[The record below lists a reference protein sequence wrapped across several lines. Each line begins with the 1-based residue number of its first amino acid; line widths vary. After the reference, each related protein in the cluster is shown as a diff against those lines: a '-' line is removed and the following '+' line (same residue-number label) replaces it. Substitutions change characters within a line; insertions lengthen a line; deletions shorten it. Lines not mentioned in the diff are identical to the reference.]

1 MAGDTYFP
9 YYIFFNIKPH
19 FLIFVPRLRKKSGSY
34 MSTVKTILTTVLVS
48 AAMLTAYHFTFYQQ
62 KAADES
68 GELMKT
74 SQEAPAKPVFTRN
87 ETPAPR
93 AISSENAPPD
103 FTFTAD
109 ASMPAVVH
117 IKSIYQNTYNNIDPF
132 FDFFGLRPQRRGS
145 REMVSTGS
153 GVIISPD
160 GYIVTNNH
168 VIASGDRLEITL
180 ADNRSFEAIVIGTDP
195 STDLAVIKIEANN
208 LPYLRLSDSD
218 KVRVGEWVLAVGNPF
233 NLASTATA
241 GIVSAIGRDL
251 EIIKDRAAIESFIQT
266 DAAVNPG
273 NSGGALVNLDGELVG
288 VNTAIASPTGAY
300 AGYAFAVPA
309 NIVKK
314 VVSDLRQ
321 YGEVQRGFTGIYDVV
336 NVDGKSAEKLGLK
349 GISEGVYVA
358 ELAMDGAARNAG
370 LRKGDVIV
378 EADGI
383 KIRDDARFKE
393 VMARKRPGDKLS
405 LGFLRDGKRKNT
417 IIALTNESGTTEIL
431 GGKRSEFL
439 TSLGATFSPISPRV
453 ENELKYYDI
462 GGGVLVSKL
471 VAGSM
476 RQQTEIQEGFVIFE
490 VDGKNIGDP
499 DELIKKLERSKGKSV
514 ELKGYYPGRNRS
526 YSYTLKP

>member
-1 MAGDTYFP
+1 
-9 YYIFFNIKPH
+9 
-19 FLIFVPRLRKKSGSY
+19 
-34 MSTVKTILTTVLVS
+34 MSISKNILTSALVCG
-48 AAMLTAYHFTFYQQ
+48 AMLTAYHFLFNIDATA
-62 KAADES
+62 KEA
-68 GELMKT
+68 GEVMQT
-74 SQEAPAKPVFTRN
+74 RQEAPVKPVFTRN
-87 ETPAPR
+87 EPDGQR
-93 AISSENAPPD
+93 VVSYDNAPPD
-103 FTFTAD
+103 FTFAAD
-109 ASMPAVVH
+109 ESMPAVVH
-117 IKSIYQNTYNNIDPF
+117 IKSIYQNSYTNIDPF

-168 VIASGDRLEITL
+168 VIASGDRLELTL
-180 ADNRSFEAIVIGTDP
+180 ADNRSFDAIVIGTDP
-195 STDLAVIKIEANN
+195 STDLAVLKIEANG

-314 VVSDLRQ
+314 IVSDLRK
-321 YGEVQRGFTGIYDVV
+321 YGEVQRGFTGIYDIV
-336 NVDGKSAEKLGLK
+336 NVDGKSATKLGLE
-349 GISEGVYVA
+349 GITEGVYVA
-358 ELAMDGAARNAG
+358 ELAEKGAAQRAG

-393 VMARKRPGDKLS
+393 VMARKRPGDMLS
-405 LGFLRDGKRKNT
+405 LGFLRGGKLQKINVS
-417 IIALTNESGTTEIL
+417 LTNQSGTTEIL
-431 GGKRSEFL
+431 AGKRSEFL
-439 TSLGATFSPISPRV
+439 TSLGATFSAISPRI

-462 GGGVLVSKL
+462 EGGVLVSKL

-490 VDGKNIGDP
+490 VDGKNIDEP

-526 YSYTLKP
+526 YAYTLKL